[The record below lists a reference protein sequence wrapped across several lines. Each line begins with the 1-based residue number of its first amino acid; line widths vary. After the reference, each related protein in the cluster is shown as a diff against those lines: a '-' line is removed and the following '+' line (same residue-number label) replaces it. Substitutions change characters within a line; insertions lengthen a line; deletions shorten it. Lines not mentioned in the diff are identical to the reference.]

1 MKPKIAHKL
10 ICSQCLS
17 FKIIHILLSHYIT
30 PHKSVSESKPLK
42 NINANIKPT
51 RVKKVSP

>member
-1 MKPKIAHKL
+1 MKPKIEHKL
-10 ICSQCLS
+10 ICSQYLS

-42 NINANIKPT
+42 NIHANIKT
-51 RVKKVSP
+51 MRVKKVN